1 MLCVDVSCVA
11 NWEKRAAIYLCLSQN
26 LHLMEINCTFATAEH
41 PELACPCAVVLATT
55 EISVVAQLL
64 WISFLESRFHWWTSH
79 FYRGLDFWKVDFT
92 SEPAISSQ
100 SLLWMIQLSKMWS
113 FSRHHR
119 HRGSCCWSSK
129 YLRWSAVL
137 ITMHLHICCGRPN
150 IPRVCTRESNKKDKP
165 SFVSKFAFKC
175 ISLCYRYRN
184 QKKTVITSWDELY
197 WDTELFL
204 SRWVVML

>member
-1 MLCVDVSCVA
+1 MDSC
-11 NWEKRAAIYLCLSQN
+11 LCLLSCCVT
-26 LHLMEINCTFATAEH
+26 IT
-41 PELACPCAVVLATT
+41 
-55 EISVVAQLL
+55 I
-64 WISFLESRFHWWTSH
+64 SH
-79 FYRGLDFWKVDFT
+79 FNMKTNSYIWNCDYVIWIYDATMPVTFVFGLLVRYQIVSLQPRALDIGEVHNSLSWVFFYYKVILSGSGFVPNICFIWDKVPEVAWWKVW
-92 SEPAISSQ
+92 AIW
-100 SLLWMIQLSKMWS
+100 LI
-113 FSRHHR
+113 
-119 HRGSCCWSSK
+119 

-165 SFVSKFAFKC
+165 SFVTKFAFKC